1 MISNELNGLTLE
13 NVQCCIH
20 EKNIIWYFTQEQ
32 SIHILLATVFTS
44 TSLKLCF
51 YELIYLSFLQSQVYV
66 NDQFISIK
74 YSLYS
79 FE

>member
-1 MISNELNGLTLE
+1 MVLQHDLP
-13 NVQCCIH
+13 
-20 EKNIIWYFTQEQ
+20 
-32 SIHILLATVFTS
+32 AP
-44 TSLKLCF
+44 LKSCL
-51 YELIYLSFLQSQVYV
+51 YELIYLSILQSQVYV

>member
-1 MISNELNGLTLE
+1 MISNELNGLTLA
-13 NVQCCIH
+13 NVHCRLH
-20 EKNIIWYFTQEQ
+20 EKKHNLVLYSEAIYIW
-32 SIHILLATVFTS
+32 LATVFTS

>member
-1 MISNELNGLTLE
+1 MISNELNGLTLA

-32 SIHILLATVFTS
+32 SIYSLYIVFTS